1 MTRLRAA
8 ATLAAT
14 ALSLSFAAPAKA
26 YPVDCA
32 ILLCLAGG
40 WPASAECAH
49 ARTVFIAR
57 ITPWPV
63 EPPLQ
68 IWNCPMRASFRGE
81 TKPIERLSDIAVH
94 GEPEPL
100 ISIPETPWALQ
111 LVQDRADVDI
121 SEPAFDFVRS
131 IRVFEI
137 TYQQRRSSDGDCN
150 SWGAV
155 YMGTM
160 GLKATTAVVEAAF
173 LRFRPPRIS
182 PCRPTVAAIGT
193 GRSSSNGATMKAAT
207 DTKKFTTDNL
217 NDRPPSKRSNDRIP
231 RNRNDARP

>member
-14 ALSLSFAAPAKA
+14 AVSLSLATPAAA

-81 TKPIERLSDIAVH
+81 AKLIERLFDIAVR
-94 GEPEPL
+94 GEPVPL

-121 SEPAFDFVRS
+121 SDPAFDFVRS

-150 SWGAV
+150 TWGAV
-155 YMGTM
+155 YMGTY
-160 GLKATTAVVEAAF
+160 GAQGEYS
-173 LRFRPPRIS
+173 RR
-182 PCRPTVAAIGT
+182 
-193 GRSSSNGATMKAAT
+193 RSSVSAV
-207 DTKKFTTDNL
+207 
-217 NDRPPSKRSNDRIP
+217 PSASDLAVPADCRSYWHRSVFVEWRDYEGSYGHEEVHY
-231 RNRNDARP
+231 

>member
-8 ATLAAT
+8 AALSAT
-14 ALSLSFAAPAKA
+14 AVSLSLAAPAEA

-81 TKPIERLSDIAVH
+81 AKPIERLLDIAARS
-94 GEPEPL
+94 EPVPL
-100 ISIPETPWALQ
+100 ASITETPSALQ

-121 SEPAFDFVRS
+121 SDPAFDFVRS

-137 TYQQRRSSDGDCN
+137 TYQQRRSSDGDCS

-155 YMGTM
+155 YMGTY
-160 GLKATTAVVEAAF
+160 GAQGDYS
-173 LRFRPPRIS
+173 RRRS
-182 PCRPTVAAIGT
+182 SVAAVPAASDLAVPADC
-193 GRSSSNGATMKAAT
+193 RSYWH
-207 DTKKFTTDNL
+207 
-217 NDRPPSKRSNDRIP
+217 RSVFVEWRDYEGSYGHEEVHY
-231 RNRNDARP
+231 

>member
-14 ALSLSFAAPAKA
+14 AVSLSLATPAAA

-57 ITPWPV
+57 ITPWPI

-68 IWNCPMRASFRGE
+68 IWNCPMRATFRGE
-81 TKPIERLSDIAVH
+81 AKPIERLFDIGVRGDAARLNPGNAV
-94 GEPEPL
+94 GASASSKTGRMSTSPIRRL
-100 ISIPETPWALQ
+100 TSSA
-111 LVQDRADVDI
+111 
-121 SEPAFDFVRS
+121 RS
-131 IRVFEI
+131 ACSKSP
-137 TYQQRRSSDGDCN
+137 TSSDATLTATATAGDR
-150 SWGAV
+150 STWAP
-155 YMGTM
+155 MA
-160 GLKATTAVVEAAF
+160 LKATTAVAGAAF
-173 LRFRPPRIS
+173 LRFRPPQIS
-182 PCRPTVAAIGT
+182 PCQRTAVPIGT
-193 GRSSSNGATMKAAT
+193 GLSSSNGATIKTAT
-207 DTKKFTTDNL
+207 DTKRFTTENL
-217 NDRPPSKRSNDRIP
+217 NDRPPSKRSKDRIP

>member
-8 ATLAAT
+8 AALAAT
-14 ALSLSFAAPAKA
+14 AVSFSLAAPAEA

-81 TKPIERLSDIAVH
+81 AKPLERLFDIAVR
-94 GEPEPL
+94 GGPVPL
-100 ISIPETPWALQ
+100 ISIPTTPLPLQ

-121 SEPAFDFVRS
+121 SDPAFDFVRS

-155 YMGTM
+155 YMGTY
-160 GLKATTAVVEAAF
+160 GSQGDYS
-173 LRFRPPRIS
+173 RR
-182 PCRPTVAAIGT
+182 
-193 GRSSSNGATMKAAT
+193 RSSVSAVPTASDLAVPA
-207 DTKKFTTDNL
+207 DC
-217 NDRPPSKRSNDRIP
+217 RSYWHRSVFVEWRDYEGSYGHEEVHY
-231 RNRNDARP
+231 

>member
-8 ATLAAT
+8 AALAAT
-14 ALSLSFAAPAKA
+14 ALSLSLGAPAKA

-68 IWNCPMRASFRGE
+68 VWNCPMRASFRGE
-81 TKPIERLSDIAVH
+81 AKRIERLFDIAAS
-94 GEPEPL
+94 GEPLPVV
-100 ISIPETPWALQ
+100 SIPETPLALQ

-121 SEPAFDFVRS
+121 SDPAFDFVRS

-150 SWGAV
+150 SWGTV
-155 YMGTM
+155 YLGSY
-160 GLKATTAVVEAAF
+160 GDQGEYG
-173 LRFRPPRIS
+173 RR
-182 PCRPTVAAIGT
+182 
-193 GRSSSNGATMKAAT
+193 RSSVSAV
-207 DTKKFTTDNL
+207 
-217 NDRPPSKRSNDRIP
+217 PSASDLAVPEDCRNYWHRSVFVEWRDYEGSYGHEEVHY
-231 RNRNDARP
+231 

>member
-8 ATLAAT
+8 AALAAT
-14 ALSLSFAAPAKA
+14 AAFLSLPVPAAA

-68 IWNCPMRASFRGE
+68 IWNCPMRASFHGAA
-81 TKPIERLSDIAVH
+81 KPLERLFDIAVR
-94 GEPEPL
+94 GGPVPF
-100 ISIPETPWALQ
+100 ISIPETPAALQ

-121 SEPAFDFVRS
+121 SDPAFDFVRS

-155 YMGTM
+155 YMGTY
-160 GLKATTAVVEAAF
+160 GAQGEYS
-173 LRFRPPRIS
+173 RR
-182 PCRPTVAAIGT
+182 
-193 GRSSSNGATMKAAT
+193 RSSVSAVPYRLRLRGPGGLSQLLAPVG
-207 DTKKFTTDNL
+207 L
-217 NDRPPSKRSNDRIP
+217 RRV
-231 RNRNDARP
+231 ARL

>member
-8 ATLAAT
+8 TALAAT
-14 ALSLSFAAPAKA
+14 AVSLSLAAPAAA

-68 IWNCPMRASFRGE
+68 IWNCPMRASFRSE
-81 TKPIERLSDIAVH
+81 AKPIERLFDIAVR
-94 GEPEPL
+94 GETAPL
-100 ISIPETPWALQ
+100 ISVPKTPWAPQ

-121 SEPAFDFVRS
+121 SDPAFDFVRS

-155 YMGTM
+155 SMGTY
-160 GLKATTAVVEAAF
+160 GAQGEYS
-173 LRFRPPRIS
+173 RR
-182 PCRPTVAAIGT
+182 
-193 GRSSSNGATMKAAT
+193 RSSVSAVPTASDFAVPA
-207 DTKKFTTDNL
+207 DC
-217 NDRPPSKRSNDRIP
+217 RSYWHRSVFVEWRDYEGSYGHEEVHY
-231 RNRNDARP
+231 